1 MPSPLTPA
9 QARDQISEA
18 GLRITAPRIAIL
30 RAIASLP
37 GHVTA
42 DDVRAAAAES
52 LGSVSQQTVYD
63 GLRTLAGASSHPD
76 SALPAFP
83 ARFEIRVGDNHHHFV
98 CRACGDIQDVD
109 CIVGSAPCI
118 EGTVGPGVVVDE
130 AAVTYRG
137 YCATCT
143 PTTAPDHPA

>member
-42 DDVRAAAAES
+42 DDVRAAAA
-52 LGSVSQQTVYD
+52 
-63 GLRTLAGASSHPD
+63 
-76 SALPAFP
+76 
-83 ARFEIRVGDNHHHFV
+83 
-98 CRACGDIQDVD
+98 
-109 CIVGSAPCI
+109 
-118 EGTVGPGVVVDE
+118 
-130 AAVTYRG
+130 
-137 YCATCT
+137 
-143 PTTAPDHPA
+143 